1 MERQDEL
8 ALAWPRS
15 KDCITA
21 VGFSQ
26 ERIKLR
32 QINALRIALQ
42 HFIVLTTHSVEK
54 SAIPK
59 VVKET

>member
-1 MERQDEL
+1 ML
-8 ALAWPRS
+8 AFACPQS

-21 VGFSQ
+21 VGSGFSQ

-42 HFIVLTTHSVEK
+42 HLIVLTTHSVEK
-54 SAIPK
+54 SAIPR